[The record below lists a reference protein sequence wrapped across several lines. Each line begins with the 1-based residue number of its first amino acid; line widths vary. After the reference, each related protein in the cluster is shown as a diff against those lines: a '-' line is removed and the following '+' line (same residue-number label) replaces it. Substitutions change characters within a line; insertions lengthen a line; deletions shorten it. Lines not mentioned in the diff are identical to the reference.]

1 MNAIDWEGILREHG
15 QAVWRACWRI
25 LAHRADVEEC
35 FQETFLAAVKV
46 AGNGPVGSWPA
57 LLHSL
62 ATARAVDRLR
72 QRITRRRVLPNEP
85 QAPDGSDGESMIER
99 TESSEPAPAER
110 AVAAEL
116 SDRLRDALTRLPE
129 KQAQAF
135 CLHALDGW
143 PQQQVA
149 THLGIT
155 ENAVAVT
162 IHRARQKLKE
172 LLADP
177 VSASTRSSSKR
188 ASHVPP
194 EARLAPAPVR
204 AGDVS

>member
-1 MNAIDWEGILREHG
+1 MKTADWEAIVKEHG
-15 QAVWRACWRI
+15 PAVWRVCWRI
-25 LAHRADVEEC
+25 LAHREDVEEC

-46 AGNGPVGSWPA
+46 AGAGVVASWPA

-62 ATARAVDRLR
+62 ATARSVDRLR

-85 QAPDGSDGESMIER
+85 AGSNGQDSESMIER
-99 TESSEPAPAER
+99 TESSEAQPAER

-116 SDRLRDALTRLPE
+116 ADRLREALTRLPE

-149 THLGIT
+149 AHLGIT

-172 LLADP
+172 LLRDP
-177 VSASTRSSSKR
+177 VNEHARATGKR
-188 ASHVPP
+188 PSHNLP
-194 EARLAPAPVR
+194 EARLAAAPVR
-204 AGDVS
+204 AGGVS